1 MPYFLYK
8 VFNNRTLEPVEA
20 HDKYRDAKLRTR
32 ELRAE
37 IKQDEGYTYR
47 LIFARN
53 ETEAER
59 LLTQKREPR
68 PLGEDS

>member
-1 MPYFLYK
+1 MPYFIYK
-8 VFNNRTLEPVEA
+8 VYTNKTLEPVDV

-37 IKQDEGYTYR
+37 LTEDADFTYR
-47 LIFARN
+47 LIYARH
-53 ETEAER
+53 EAEAVR

>member
-1 MPYFLYK
+1 MPYYVYK
-8 VFNNRTLEPVEA
+8 VYNNRTLEPVDV
-20 HDKYRDAKLRTR
+20 HDKYRDAKLRAR
-32 ELRAE
+32 DLRAE
-37 IKQDEGYTYR
+37 LGQDADFTYR
-47 LIFARN
+47 LIFARS